1 MKSFLE
7 YLLEENIIKKYR
19 QRIKTKDKK
28 NPVEFFSPD
37 ANVTTRVASKAKDIG
52 IPNTGTYTT

>member
-7 YLLEENIIKKYR
+7 YLLEGTKYR

-52 IPNTGTYTT
+52 VPNTGTYTT